1 MKGKITIISAICAIF
16 IGIIPAEAQFRDGAS
31 YADLEDSETVR
42 AFKEHVSTISAAVM
56 EGRKAGSEGER
67 MTAGY
72 VTGIFKKYGVDVLSG
87 KDGDVFGIRQ
97 ENGDTLTSRNVIA
110 FIQGGDKSLRNK
122 YIVIGARMDN
132 LGTDTMTI
140 DGRTIERTYY
150 GANGNASGL
159 SMMLELARMLQTN
172 SPLLGRSVLFVA
184 FGASR
189 QTFAG
194 SWYFLNRAFSEVAD
208 IDAMINLDMVG
219 TGVDGFYAYT
229 SSNADMNEVLKS
241 MAGQLQPIL
250 PTLTA
255 QEPFPSDHRAFYGK
269 EIPSIFFTTGHYPE
283 YGTERDTQSIIDYDT
298 MERELEYVYNYSV
311 ALINGPKPIFNP
323 SDLSKLTKSKGD
335 DTVVPYY
342 DCDYRPSFLG
352 SRDPR
357 VFLEKWVYTYMKYP
371 KEAVKNGIQGRVL
384 VDFVIDEKGKIRD
397 VKVLKGVDPLLDAEA
412 VRIISASP
420 DWKPGWLMGKKVKS
434 RMSLYV
440 EFRLEKKGS
449 FGLKKHDK

>member
-16 IGIIPAEAQFRDGAS
+16 IGIIQAEAQFRDRAS

-87 KDGDVFGIRQ
+87 EDGDVFGIRQ

-140 DGRTIERTYY
+140 DGRTVERTYY

-159 SMMLELARMLQTN
+159 AMMLELARMLQTN

-219 TGVDGFYAYT
+219 TGGDGFYAYT

-323 SDLSKLTKSKGD
+323 SDLSKLTN
-335 DTVVPYY
+335 
-342 DCDYRPSFLG
+342 
-352 SRDPR
+352 PR
-357 VFLEKWVYTYMKYP
+357 VMTPSCRITIATTVRRSSA
-371 KEAVKNGIQGRVL
+371 AVTRESSLKMGIYL
-384 VDFVIDEKGKIRD
+384 HEI
-397 VKVLKGVDPLLDAEA
+397 P
-412 VRIISASP
+412 
-420 DWKPGWLMGKKVKS
+420 
-434 RMSLYV
+434 
-440 EFRLEKKGS
+440 
-449 FGLKKHDK
+449 

>member
-56 EGRKAGSEGER
+56 EGRKAGSKGER
-67 MTAGY
+67 MTAEY

-159 SMMLELARMLQTN
+159 AMMLELARMLQTN

-219 TGVDGFYAYT
+219 TGGDGFYAYT

-357 VFLEKWVYTYMKYP
+357 VFLE
-371 KEAVKNGIQGRVL
+371 NGYI
-384 VDFVIDEKGKIRD
+384 
-397 VKVLKGVDPLLDAEA
+397 PT
-412 VRIISASP
+412 
-420 DWKPGWLMGKKVKS
+420 
-434 RMSLYV
+434 
-440 EFRLEKKGS
+440 
-449 FGLKKHDK
+449 

>member
-67 MTAGY
+67 MTAEY
-72 VTGIFKKYGVDVLSG
+72 VIGIFKKYGVDVLSG
-87 KDGDVFGIRQ
+87 EDGDVFGIRQ

-140 DGRTIERTYY
+140 DGRTVERTYY

-159 SMMLELARMLQTN
+159 AMMLELARMLQTN

-194 SWYFLNRAFSEVAD
+194 SWYFLNRAFSDVAD

-219 TGVDGFYAYT
+219 TGEDGFYAYT
-229 SSNADMNEVLKS
+229 SSNADMNEVIKS

-269 EIPSIFFTTGHYPE
+269 EIPSVFFTTGHYPE

-311 ALINGPKPIFNP
+311 ALVNGPKPIFNP

-335 DTVVPYY
+335 DAVVPYY

-371 KEAVKNGIQGRVL
+371 KEAVNNGVQGRVL
-384 VDFVIDEKGKIRD
+384 VDFVIDEKGKVRD

-449 FGLKKHDK
+449 FGLKRHDN

>member
-87 KDGDVFGIRQ
+87 GDGDVFGIRQ

-140 DGRTIERTYY
+140 DGRTVERTYY

-159 SMMLELARMLQTN
+159 AMMLELARMLQTN

-219 TGVDGFYAYT
+219 TGGDGFYAYT

-255 QEPFPSDHRAFYGK
+255 QEPFPSDHRAFYSK